1 AIEDDGVLANVNA
14 RSAQLVSGLE
24 ALRSKREGVIAEVRG
39 WGLLLGVELTAECGF
54 TAAQLTAAAMRNG
67 LLTVPAGEKVLRL
80 VPPLIVSAEQADR
93 AVGILDASMAEL
105 MAGQRE

>member
-1 AIEDDGVLANVNA
+1 
-14 RSAQLVSGLE
+14 
-24 ALRSKREGVIAEVRG
+24 
-39 WGLLLGVELTAECGF
+39 
-54 TAAQLTAAAMRNG
+54 MRNG

-105 MAGQRE
+105 MAGQQE

>member
-1 AIEDDGVLANVNA
+1 MATLKVRPPVPPPSLPDV
-14 RSAQLVSGLE
+14 QLPSGE
-24 ALRSKREGVIAEVRG
+24 R
-39 WGLLLGVELTAECGF
+39 F

-93 AVGILDASMAEL
+93 TVGILDASMAEL
-105 MAGQRE
+105 MTGQQE